1 MRKILQ
7 MQIGFFARRGVTKRQ
22 CCTPLVLYTMEWGH
36 LQYPFDEL
44 AAANA
49 RRRCGAVSKGQAH
62 WLIHGAAPMLLP
74 KHQMGS
80 NTTQYHPIPPQYHLK
95 ITANTPQ
102 NDDPHAPPNTVACSQ
117 WTLMP
122 PNAPQ
127 DLPPKTVACSQWTLM
142 PPNATQDLPTPP
154 RIPAAPS
161 NISVGFVE
169 LAHVHPPAPP
179 FGGALGGGHAIN
191 CFEGTSNKTRSAEWL
206 HPRVLYKYLTAPRVA
221 TLVPPLPLP
230 LARPP
235 ASPKVRGLP
244 DPRTGGHATPE
255 LRETGPKNRR
265 ATEPKDR
272 RAAFTR

>member
-1 MRKILQ
+1 
-7 MQIGFFARRGVTKRQ
+7 
-22 CCTPLVLYTMEWGH
+22 MEWGH

-161 NISVGFVE
+161 KISVGFVA

-179 FGGALGGGHAIN
+179 FGVRWGVGMPLTVLKALRTKHA
-191 CFEGTSNKTRSAEWL
+191 
-206 HPRVLYKYLTAPRVA
+206 APSGYIQGCC
-221 TLVPPLPLP
+221 TN
-230 LARPP
+230 
-235 ASPKVRGLP
+235 
-244 DPRTGGHATPE
+244 T
-255 LRETGPKNRR
+255 
-265 ATEPKDR
+265 
-272 RAAFTR
+272 

>member
-1 MRKILQ
+1 M
-7 MQIGFFARRGVTKRQ
+7 
-22 CCTPLVLYTMEWGH
+22 
-36 LQYPFDEL
+36 
-44 AAANA
+44 
-49 RRRCGAVSKGQAH
+49 S
-62 WLIHGAAPMLLP
+62 
-74 KHQMGS
+74 
-80 NTTQYHPIPPQYHLK
+80 
-95 ITANTPQ
+95 TPQ
-102 NDDPHAPPNTVACSQ
+102 RPPSGVR
-117 WTLMP
+117 W
-122 PNAPQ
+122 
-127 DLPPKTVACSQWTLM
+127 
-142 PPNATQDLPTPP
+142 
-154 RIPAAPS
+154 
-161 NISVGFVE
+161 
-169 LAHVHPPAPP
+169 
-179 FGGALGGGHAIN
+179 GGGHAIN